1 MIRDCMLLHLH
12 VFEALALMI
21 PLDAFVDGQSDVV
34 IASFVEFPYMS
45 LSKSH
50 LTGYLL
56 YTRRNPTD
64 WLSDKRRVL
73 RRIKGPKL
81 VMLSILIPSRSPLRI
96 SQDNL

>member
-1 MIRDCMLLHLH
+1 MIRDCILLHLH
-12 VFEALALMI
+12 MCEALVLMI
-21 PLDAFVDGQSDVV
+21 PIDAFVDGQSDVV

-73 RRIKGPKL
+73 
-81 VMLSILIPSRSPLRI
+81 
-96 SQDNL
+96 